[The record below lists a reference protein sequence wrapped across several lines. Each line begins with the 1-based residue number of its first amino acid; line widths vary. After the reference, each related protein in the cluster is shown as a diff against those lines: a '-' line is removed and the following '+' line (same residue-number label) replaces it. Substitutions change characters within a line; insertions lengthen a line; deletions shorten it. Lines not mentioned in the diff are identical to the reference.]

1 MDKCEL
7 YDRGL
12 DPSWRV
18 VVLDDDECK
27 SFFEERLLL
36 NDYKDEF
43 FEYGEF
49 VEEWDDGEPED
60 HKSFRACCVPCSAN
74 NEDIEDIKNKL
85 DQKSLETFNSDTK
98 FIQRLFTSYSNID
111 HLILINDETFSTL
124 LNSKRPNDIAHEA
137 FHIVEYELYD
147 QNHKGEEVNENAEK
161 LVEQYIASLTVEQRK
176 RELKKICSPKKGRG
190 KYGRLRIITKF
201 R

>member
-49 VEEWDDGEPED
+49 VEEWDDGNQRIINHFVPVV
-60 HKSFRACCVPCSAN
+60 FRVLL
-74 NEDIEDIKNKL
+74 IMRILK
-85 DQKSLETFNSDTK
+85 
-98 FIQRLFTSYSNID
+98 ISNI
-111 HLILINDETFSTL
+111 N
-124 LNSKRPNDIAHEA
+124 
-137 FHIVEYELYD
+137 
-147 QNHKGEEVNENAEK
+147 
-161 LVEQYIASLTVEQRK
+161 
-176 RELKKICSPKKGRG
+176 
-190 KYGRLRIITKF
+190 
-201 R
+201 